1 MNIYVGNLSRTVT
14 EESLRQLFVS
24 FGAVSSVKIMTDKFT
39 GEPRGFAF
47 VTMENDEQAQQA
59 IDALDNSE
67 FEGQRIRVNTARPP
81 QPRTPGQGGGFRSN
95 GGGFSGSRDRSFGD
109 RTGDRSFGD
118 RPFGERKERSGS
130 GFGRS
135 DRGGFGRSDRGGFR
149 GNKDSY

>member
-14 EESLRQLFVS
+14 EDALRKTFEA

-47 VTMENDEQAQQA
+47 LTMEDDEQAQQA
-59 IDALDNSE
+59 INGLDNSD

-95 GGGFSGSRDRSFGD
+95 GGGYRSGGSSQGGFSGSRDRSG
-109 RTGDRSFGD
+109 
-118 RPFGERKERSGS
+118 SGS
-130 GFGRS
+130 GFRS
-135 DRGGFGRSDRGGFR
+135 GSTGGFR
-149 GNKDSY
+149 GNKDRY